1 MEIQM
6 ALTVILLVF
15 VTLSSSKSHIYLFRF
30 VLFSIRDQI

>member
-15 VTLSSSKSHIYLFRF
+15 VSLSSGKSHIYLFCF